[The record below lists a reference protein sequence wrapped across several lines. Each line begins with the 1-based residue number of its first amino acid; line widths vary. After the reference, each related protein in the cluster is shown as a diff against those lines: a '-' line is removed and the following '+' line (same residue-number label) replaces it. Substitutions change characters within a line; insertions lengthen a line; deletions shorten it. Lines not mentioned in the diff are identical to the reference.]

1 MADPFRSPPIERPT
15 AEKPGASP
23 RYSRRLQDK
32 LLMVFH
38 AACDSGSLDVA
49 EDVLG
54 LAEQVI
60 RREAATAA
68 PERRRAEMIA
78 VVQAYE
84 RLWSLRHPGAA
95 TRGPSPQAPLANP

>member
-1 MADPFRSPPIERPT
+1 MADPFRNPPIERPGHDRS
-15 AEKPGASP
+15 AVSP

-38 AACDSGSLDVA
+38 AACDGGSLDVA

-60 RREAATAA
+60 RREAALAP
-68 PERRRAEMIA
+68 PERRRADMIA

-84 RLWSLRHPGAA
+84 RLWALRHPG
-95 TRGPSPQAPLANP
+95 TPSRGPVAPTSRPNA